1 MTRSQCIDKRLYRQ
15 RGVVVIWFALLMPV
29 LFGGFAL
36 LAIDLVR
43 FNLTRIEV
51 QNAADAA
58 ALAGARQFAMSNKV
72 SVANAYALSF
82 ARRNYANGA
91 KVMNPIIET
100 GFWDLSDPAAT
111 WHTTKTATNA
121 YAVRVTVD
129 LGTSFHYYF
138 GSILGITNPK
148 VQATAIAAQQSSA
161 VSDHAILVQ

>member
-1 MTRSQCIDKRLYRQ
+1 MTRSQCIDKRLHSQ
-15 RGVVVIWFALLMPV
+15 RGIVVIWMALLMPV
-29 LFGGFAL
+29 LFGGFML
-36 LAIDLVR
+36 MAIDLVR

-91 KVMNPIIET
+91 KVISPIIET
-100 GFWDLSDPAAT
+100 GFWNLSDPAAT
-111 WHTTKTATNA
+111 WHTTKTGTDA
-121 YAVRVTVD
+121 YAVKVTVD
-129 LGTSFHYYF
+129 LGSSFHYFF
-138 GSILGITNPK
+138 GSILGIADPNVK
-148 VQATAIAAQQSSA
+148 ASAIAAQRSSA